1 MGFGGRSPPKPISF
15 PHPLAELVIPQRS
28 KESTGCGQRGWFSHY
43 NTSPSHP
50 PWRSLSF
57 RSEARNLLHVGRGG
71 GSRITIPLLS
81 SPSLVELVIPQ
92 RSKESVGCGQRG
104 WFSHY
109 NTSPSPLPWRSI
121 PFRSCRAHRSLLAL
135 YKPFPTTEVVR
146 ADPLLRCGM
155 TWSGR
160 AN

>member
-1 MGFGGRSPPKPISF
+1 MGFGGLRPPKPISF

-81 SPSLVELVIPQ
+81 SPSLAEFVIPQ
-92 RSKESVGCGQRG
+92 RSKESTGCGQRG

-109 NTSPSPLPWRSI
+109 NTSPFLSLPGGACHSAAKQGICWMW
-121 PFRSCRAHRSLLAL
+121 AEGVVLAL
-135 YKPFPTTEVVR
+135 QYLSFAT
-146 ADPLLRCGM
+146 PLAEHTIPQL
-155 TWSGR
+155 
-160 AN
+160 